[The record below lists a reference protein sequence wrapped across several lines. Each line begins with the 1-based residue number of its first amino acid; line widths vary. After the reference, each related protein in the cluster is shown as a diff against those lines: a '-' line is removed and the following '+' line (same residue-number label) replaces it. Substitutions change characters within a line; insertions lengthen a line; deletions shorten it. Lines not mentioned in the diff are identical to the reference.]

1 MLARYKSKFMSEI
14 GHFKFSNKVL
24 AIPLFAMITIWC
36 VYWVELILGVNF
48 NEMGVMP
55 RTLLGLRGV
64 VFSPFIHGS
73 LEHLYNNTIPLG
85 VLLTAL
91 WYFYKDVAWKVVLY
105 GILLSGLM
113 TWLIGRTSYH
123 IGASGLIYVL
133 ASFIF
138 FKGIFS
144 SHFRLVALS
153 LIVVFIY
160 GSMLWYIFPV
170 KEGMSWE
177 GHLAGFITGLLLAK
191 MIKARIPPAKKYDWE
206 KEDFREEDD
215 LFLRH
220 FDENG
225 NFRELPME
233 EEFEDDEGFKYNYIF
248 KKSPKTD
255 SDK

>member
-1 MLARYKSKFMSEI
+1 MSEM
-14 GHFKFSNKVL
+14 GHFKFSNKIL
-24 AIPLFAMITIWC
+24 GIPLMAMILIWV
-36 VYWVELILGVNF
+36 VYWVELVIGVNF
-48 NEMGVMP
+48 NEMGVKP

-64 VFSPFIHGS
+64 VLSPFIHGS

-85 VLLTAL
+85 ILLSAL
-91 WYFYKDVAWKVVLY
+91 WYFYRDVAWKVLVY
-105 GILLSGLM
+105 GILLSGLI

-123 IGASGLIYVL
+123 IGASGFIYVL

-170 KEGMSWE
+170 KDGMSWE
-177 GHLAGFITGLLLAK
+177 GHLAGFLTGLFLAK
-191 MIKARIPPAKKYDWE
+191 VVKASIPPTKKYEWE
-206 KEDFREEDD
+206 KEGFKEEDD
-215 LFLRH
+215 LFLKH

-225 NFRELPME
+225 NFRELPNE
-233 EEFEDDEGFKYNYIF
+233 EELIEDDGLSINYIY
-248 KKSPKTD
+248 KENHKSD
-255 SDK
+255 QQ

>member
-1 MLARYKSKFMSEI
+1 M
-14 GHFKFSNKVL
+14 GHFKFSNKVF
-24 AIPLFAMITIWC
+24 AIPLLAMILIWG
-36 VYWVELILGVNF
+36 VYWVELALGMNF

-55 RTLLGLRGV
+55 RTIIGLRGIAL
-64 VFSPFIHGS
+64 SPFIHGS
-73 LEHLYNNTIPLG
+73 IEHLYNNTISLAI
-85 VLLTAL
+85 LLAAL
-91 WYFYKDVAWKVVLY
+91 WYFYRDVAWKVVLY
-105 GILLSGLM
+105 GIFISGFI

-144 SHFRLVALS
+144 SYFRLIALS

-177 GHLAGFITGLLLAK
+177 GHLAGFLTGLFLAK
-191 MIKARIPPAKKYDWE
+191 MVKVKIPPTKKYEWE
-206 KEDFREEDD
+206 KLDFKEEDD
-215 LFLRH
+215 LFLQH

-225 NFRELPME
+225 NFKELPLKE
-233 EEFEDDEGFKYNYIF
+233 EDKENESFNFNYIF
-248 KKSPKTD
+248 KKHSKSD
-255 SDK
+255 SDI

>member
-1 MLARYKSKFMSEI
+1 MSEM
-14 GHFKFSNKVL
+14 GHFKFSKKIL
-24 AIPLFAMITIWC
+24 GIPLMAMILIWV
-36 VYWVELILGVNF
+36 VYWVELVIGVNF
-48 NEMGVMP
+48 NEMGVKP

-64 VFSPFIHGS
+64 VLSPFIHGS

-85 VLLTAL
+85 ILLSAL
-91 WYFYKDVAWKVVLY
+91 WYFYRDVAWKVLVY
-105 GILLSGLM
+105 GILLSGLI

-123 IGASGLIYVL
+123 IGASGFIYVL

-170 KEGMSWE
+170 KDGMSWE
-177 GHLAGFITGLLLAK
+177 GHLAGFLTGLFLAK
-191 MIKARIPPAKKYDWE
+191 VVKASIPPTKKYEWE
-206 KEDFREEDD
+206 KEDFKEEDD
-215 LFLRH
+215 LFLKH

-225 NFRELPME
+225 NFRELPNE
-233 EEFEDDEGFKYNYIF
+233 EELIEDDGLSINYIY
-248 KKSPKTD
+248 KENHKSNQQ
-255 SDK
+255 

>member
-1 MLARYKSKFMSEI
+1 MSEM
-14 GHFKFSNKVL
+14 GHFKFSNKIL
-24 AIPLFAMITIWC
+24 GIPLMAMILIWV
-36 VYWVELILGVNF
+36 VYWVELVIGVNF
-48 NEMGVMP
+48 NEMGVKP

-64 VFSPFIHGS
+64 VLSPFIHGS

-85 VLLTAL
+85 ILLSAL
-91 WYFYKDVAWKVVLY
+91 WYFYRDVAWKVLVY
-105 GILLSGLM
+105 GILLSGLI

-123 IGASGLIYVL
+123 IGASGFIYVL

-170 KEGMSWE
+170 KDGMSWE
-177 GHLAGFITGLLLAK
+177 GHLAGFLTGLFLAK
-191 MIKARIPPAKKYDWE
+191 VVKASIPPTKKYEWE
-206 KEDFREEDD
+206 KEDFKEEDD
-215 LFLRH
+215 LFLKH

-225 NFRELPME
+225 NFRELPSE
-233 EEFEDDEGFKYNYIF
+233 EELIEDDGLSINFIYKENR
-248 KKSPKTD
+248 KSD
-255 SDK
+255 QQ

>member
-1 MLARYKSKFMSEI
+1 MSEM
-14 GHFKFSNKVL
+14 GHFKFSNKIL
-24 AIPLFAMITIWC
+24 GIPLMAMILIWV
-36 VYWVELILGVNF
+36 VYWVELVIGVNF
-48 NEMGVMP
+48 NEMGVKP

-64 VFSPFIHGS
+64 VLSPFIHGS

-85 VLLTAL
+85 ILLSAL
-91 WYFYKDVAWKVVLY
+91 WYFYRDVAWKVLVY
-105 GILLSGLM
+105 GILLSGLI

-123 IGASGLIYVL
+123 IGASGFIYVL

-170 KEGMSWE
+170 KDGMSWE
-177 GHLAGFITGLLLAK
+177 GHLAGFLTGLFLAK
-191 MIKARIPPAKKYDWE
+191 VVKASIPPTKKYEWE
-206 KEDFREEDD
+206 KEDFKEEDD
-215 LFLRH
+215 LFLKH

-225 NFRELPME
+225 NFRELPSE
-233 EEFEDDEGFKYNYIF
+233 EKLIEDDELSINYIY
-248 KKSPKTD
+248 KENRKSD
-255 SDK
+255 QQ

>member
-1 MLARYKSKFMSEI
+1 MSEI
-14 GHFKFSNKVL
+14 GHFKFSNRVL
-24 AIPLFAMITIWC
+24 AVPLTAMIIIWG
-36 VYWVELILGVNF
+36 VYWIELALEVNF

-64 VFSPFIHGS
+64 VLSPFIHGS
-73 LEHLYNNTIPLG
+73 LEHLYNNTIPLAI
-85 VLLTAL
+85 LLSAL
-91 WYFYKDVAWKVVLY
+91 WYFYRDVAWKVVLF
-105 GILLSGLM
+105 GILLSGLI

-144 SHFRLVALS
+144 SYFRLVALS

-177 GHLAGFITGLLLAK
+177 GHLAGFLTGLFLAK
-191 MIKARIPPAKKYDWE
+191 MVKARIPQTKKYDWE
-206 KEDFREEDD
+206 KEDFKEEDD
-215 LFLRH
+215 PFLQH

-225 NFRELPME
+225 NFKEISSD
-233 EEFEDDEGFKYNYIF
+233 EDGNEDENLKFNYVF
-248 KKSPKTD
+248 KKSPK
-255 SDK
+255 SDLDK

>member
-1 MLARYKSKFMSEI
+1 MSEM

-24 AIPLFAMITIWC
+24 AIPLIAIIVIWG
-36 VYWVELILGVNF
+36 VYWAELALEVNF

-64 VFSPFIHGS
+64 VLSPFIHGS
-73 LEHLYNNTIPLG
+73 LEHLYNNTIPLAI
-85 VLLTAL
+85 LLTAL
-91 WYFYKDVAWKVVLY
+91 WYFYRDVAWKVVLY
-105 GILLSGLM
+105 GILLSGLL
-113 TWLIGRTSYH
+113 TWLIGRTSFH

-144 SHFRLVALS
+144 SYFRLVALS

-177 GHLAGFITGLLLAK
+177 GHLAGFLTGLFLAK
-191 MIKARIPPAKKYDWE
+191 MVKARIPQTKKYDWE
-206 KEDFREEDD
+206 KEDFNEEDD
-215 LFLRH
+215 PFLQH

-225 NFRELPME
+225 NFRELPIKE
-233 EEFEDDEGFKYNYIF
+233 EKEEDESFTFNYIF
-248 KKSPKTD
+248 KKNSRNDTD
-255 SDK
+255 M

>member
-1 MLARYKSKFMSEI
+1 MSEM
-14 GHFKFSNKVL
+14 GHFKFSNKIL
-24 AIPLFAMITIWC
+24 GIPLMAMILIWV
-36 VYWVELILGVNF
+36 VYWVELVIGVNF
-48 NEMGVMP
+48 NEMGVKP

-64 VFSPFIHGS
+64 ILSPFIHGS

-85 VLLTAL
+85 ILLSAL
-91 WYFYKDVAWKVVLY
+91 WYFYRDVAWKVLVY
-105 GILLSGLM
+105 GILLSGLI

-123 IGASGLIYVL
+123 IGASGFIYVL

-170 KEGMSWE
+170 KDGMSWE
-177 GHLAGFITGLLLAK
+177 GHLAGFLTGLFLAK
-191 MIKARIPPAKKYDWE
+191 VVKASIPPTKKYEWE
-206 KEDFREEDD
+206 KEDFKEEDD
-215 LFLRH
+215 LFLKH

-225 NFRELPME
+225 NFRELPSE
-233 EEFEDDEGFKYNYIF
+233 EKLIEDDELSINYIY
-248 KKSPKTD
+248 KENRKSD
-255 SDK
+255 QQ

>member
-1 MLARYKSKFMSEI
+1 MSEM

-24 AIPLFAMITIWC
+24 AIPLLAMIIIWA
-36 VYWVELILGVNF
+36 VYWVELALGVNF

-55 RTLLGLRGV
+55 RTLSGLKGV
-64 VFSPFIHGS
+64 ILSPFIHGS

-91 WYFYKDVAWKVVLY
+91 WYFYKDVAWKIVLY
-105 GILLSGLM
+105 GILISGLL

-144 SHFRLVALS
+144 SYYRLIALS

-160 GSMLWYIFPV
+160 GSLLWYIFPV
-170 KEGMSWE
+170 KEGISWE
-177 GHLAGFITGLLLAK
+177 GHLAGFLTGLFLASFV
-191 MIKARIPPAKKYDWE
+191 KASIPKPKKYEWE
-206 KEDFREEDD
+206 KEDFKEEDD
-215 LFLRH
+215 LFLKH
-220 FDENG
+220 FDEKG
-225 NFRELPME
+225 NFRELPNIE
-233 EEFEDDEGFKYNYIF
+233 EASEDDNFKVNYIYRSTDQNN
-248 KKSPKTD
+248 KKE
-255 SDK
+255 

>member
-1 MLARYKSKFMSEI
+1 MSEM
-14 GHFKFSNKVL
+14 GHFKFSNKIL
-24 AIPLFAMITIWC
+24 GIPLMAMILIWV
-36 VYWVELILGVNF
+36 VYWVELVIGVNF
-48 NEMGVMP
+48 NEMGVKP

-64 VFSPFIHGS
+64 VLSPFIHGS

-85 VLLTAL
+85 ILLSAL
-91 WYFYKDVAWKVVLY
+91 WYFYRDVAWKVLVY
-105 GILLSGLM
+105 GILLSGLI

-123 IGASGLIYVL
+123 IGASGFIYVL

-170 KEGMSWE
+170 KDGMSWE
-177 GHLAGFITGLLLAK
+177 GHLAGFLTGLFLAK
-191 MIKARIPPAKKYDWE
+191 VVKASIPPTKKYEWE
-206 KEDFREEDD
+206 KKDFKEEDD
-215 LFLRH
+215 LFLKH

-225 NFRELPME
+225 NFRELPNE
-233 EEFEDDEGFKYNYIF
+233 EELIEDDGLSINYIY
-248 KKSPKTD
+248 KENHKSNQQ
-255 SDK
+255 

>member
-1 MLARYKSKFMSEI
+1 MSEM
-14 GHFKFSNKVL
+14 GHFKFSNKIL
-24 AIPLFAMITIWC
+24 GIPLMAMILIWV
-36 VYWVELILGVNF
+36 VYWVELVIGVNF
-48 NEMGVMP
+48 NEMGVKP

-64 VFSPFIHGS
+64 VLSPFIHGS

-85 VLLTAL
+85 ILLSAL
-91 WYFYKDVAWKVVLY
+91 WYFYRDVAWKVLVY
-105 GILLSGLM
+105 GILLSGLI

-123 IGASGLIYVL
+123 IGASGFIYVL

-170 KEGMSWE
+170 KDGMSWE
-177 GHLAGFITGLLLAK
+177 GHLAGFLTGLFLAK
-191 MIKARIPPAKKYDWE
+191 VVKASIPPTKKYEWE
-206 KEDFREEDD
+206 KEDFKEEDD
-215 LFLRH
+215 LFLKH

-225 NFRELPME
+225 NFRELPNE
-233 EEFEDDEGFKYNYIF
+233 EELIEDDGLSINYIY
-248 KKSPKTD
+248 KENRKSD
-255 SDK
+255 QQ

>member
-1 MLARYKSKFMSEI
+1 MSEM
-14 GHFKFSNKVL
+14 GHFKFSNKIL
-24 AIPLFAMITIWC
+24 GIPLMAMILIWV
-36 VYWVELILGVNF
+36 VYWVELVIGVNF
-48 NEMGVMP
+48 NEMGVKP

-64 VFSPFIHGS
+64 VLSPFIHGS

-85 VLLTAL
+85 ILLSAL
-91 WYFYKDVAWKVVLY
+91 WYFYRDVAWKVLVY
-105 GILLSGLM
+105 GILLSGLI

-123 IGASGLIYVL
+123 IGASGFIYVL

-170 KEGMSWE
+170 KDGMSWE
-177 GHLAGFITGLLLAK
+177 GHLAGFLTGLFLAK
-191 MIKARIPPAKKYDWE
+191 VVKASIPPTKKYEWE
-206 KEDFREEDD
+206 KEDFKEEDD
-215 LFLRH
+215 LFLKH

-225 NFRELPME
+225 NFRELPNE
-233 EEFEDDEGFKYNYIF
+233 EELIEDDGLSINYIY
-248 KKSPKTD
+248 KENHKSNQQ
-255 SDK
+255 